1 MSPERNW
8 IIRVKDIIECIGK
21 IKKYTAGMTFDQF
34 RKEDQVIDAV
44 IRNLEIIGEAAA
56 HIPLEVQEK
65 YPDLAWLEMRG
76 MRNIVVHEYFGVSLP
91 SCGERLNKIWIR
103 LPKVSKE
110 FSITC
115 KLNIEKPEYCLQ
127 YQ

>member
-1 MSPERNW
+1 MSPDRNW
-8 IIRVKDIIECIGK
+8 LIRAKDIIDCIGK
-21 IKKYTAGMTFDQF
+21 IKKYTSGITFDQF
-34 RKEDQVIDAV
+34 CKDDQVIDAV

-91 SCGERLNKIWIR
+91 IIWQTIKKDLNPLEKGFRKILKSHRI
-103 LPKVSKE
+103 
-110 FSITC
+110 
-115 KLNIEKPEYCLQ
+115 N
-127 YQ
+127 

>member
-91 SCGERLNKIWIR
+91 ILWR
-103 LPKVSKE
+103 
-110 FSITC
+110 T
-115 KLNIEKPEYCLQ
+115 IEQDLDPLAKGFKRILDNL
-127 YQ
+127 